1 MTSQKRVLDYCVWY
15 LKFGS
20 MIRLI
25 STHLYVG
32 GSGLGG
38 HTQPLKLANADIIG
52 LAVHDCKYLLCAW
65 AQIKQASRLLHRWT
79 NLLNCL
85 SQSKVAIV
93 SEPQ

>member
-52 LAVHDCKYLLCAW
+52 LAVHDCT
-65 AQIKQASRLLHRWT
+65 QISSMCVGTNKTGKQT
-79 NLLNCL
+79 
-85 SQSKVAIV
+85 VA
-93 SEPQ
+93 